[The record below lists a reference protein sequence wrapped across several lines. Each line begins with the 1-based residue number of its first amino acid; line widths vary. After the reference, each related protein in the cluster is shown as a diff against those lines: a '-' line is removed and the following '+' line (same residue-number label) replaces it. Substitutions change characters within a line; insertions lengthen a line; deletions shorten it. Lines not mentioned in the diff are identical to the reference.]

1 MQCAV
6 AQNTVEHSRLVKI
19 PRECKGNVH
28 LLSWGGGEMPKFAE
42 AARREVKFFGVV
54 TFDLV
59 NDGAIQLG
67 IRSCQV
73 FQIPVGW
80 YAVSMVCNWYAVSMV
95 CNWYAIGMH

>member
-42 AARREVKFFGVV
+42 AARRVVKFSVLLPLIWSTMVRYSWGSAAAKFSR
-54 TFDLV
+54 FLLV
-59 NDGAIQLG
+59 GKL
-67 IRSCQV
+67 
-73 FQIPVGW
+73 
-80 YAVSMVCNWYAVSMV
+80 
-95 CNWYAIGMH
+95 